1 MTKKTTTKKA
11 FAKKLLSKEATN
23 LIYRKIINS
32 VAYHLANET
41 SNAPTDT
48 VLRKKMYF
56 DLQRKVRALIVSY
69 DSEKK
74 RATQI
79 MDGSKLDTLLKAKS
93 IPTTLLGK
101 AKTTAKPKAKAKR
114 I

>member
-11 FAKKLLSKEATN
+11 FTKKLLSKEATN
-23 LIYRKIINS
+23 LIYRKINS

-41 SNAPTDT
+41 SNSPTDT
-48 VLRKKMYF
+48 ALKKKKYF
-56 DLQRKVRALIVSY
+56 ELQRKVRGLMVSY

-79 MDGSKLDTLLKAKS
+79 MDSAKLDTWLKVKS
-93 IPTTLLGK
+93 IPSTLLGK

>member
-11 FAKKLLSKEATN
+11 FTKKLLSKEATN
-23 LIYRKIINS
+23 LIYRRINS
-32 VAYHLANET
+32 VAFHLANET
-41 SNAPTDT
+41 SNAPSDT
-48 VLRKKMYF
+48 ALRKKMYF
-56 DLQRKVRALIVSY
+56 DLQRKVRALMVSY

-93 IPTTLLGK
+93 IPSTLLGK

>member
-11 FAKKLLSKEATN
+11 FTKKLLSKEATN
-23 LIYRKIINS
+23 LIYRRINS

-41 SNAPTDT
+41 SNASSEP
-48 VLRKKMYF
+48 
-56 DLQRKVRALIVSY
+56 KVRSNNYHKIKRAIRTAMLSY
-69 DSEKK
+69 DKEKK
-74 RATQI
+74 RATLI
-79 MDGSKLDTLLKAKS
+79 ADTSKLDTWLKAK
-93 IPTTLLGK
+93 TTPLTFLGK

>member
-11 FAKKLLSKEATN
+11 FVKKLLSKDETN
-23 LIYRKIINS
+23 LIYRRINS
-32 VAYHLANET
+32 VAYHLANKT
-41 SNAPTDT
+41 SNASSEP
-48 VLRKKMYF
+48 
-56 DLQRKVRALIVSY
+56 KVRGTNYHKFQRAIRTAMLSY

-74 RATQI
+74 RATLI
-79 MDGSKLDTLLKAKS
+79 ADTSKLDTWLKAKATPS
-93 IPTTLLGK
+93 TFLGK

>member
-23 LIYRKIINS
+23 LIYRKINS

-41 SNAPTDT
+41 SNASSDT
-48 VLRKKMYF
+48 TARKKMYF
-56 DLQRKVRALIVSY
+56 DFQRKVRAMVVSY

-79 MDGSKLDTLLKAKS
+79 MDSSKLDTLLKAKS
-93 IPTTLLGK
+93 IPSTLLGK
-101 AKTTAKPKAKAKR
+101 AKTNAKPKAKAKR